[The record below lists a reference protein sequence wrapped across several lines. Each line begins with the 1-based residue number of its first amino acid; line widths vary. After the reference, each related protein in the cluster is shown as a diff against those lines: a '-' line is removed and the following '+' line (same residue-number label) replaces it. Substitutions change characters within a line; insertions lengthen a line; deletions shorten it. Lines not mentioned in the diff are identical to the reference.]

1 MKKNVCKE
9 CGEEIKGRSD
19 KKFCDDS
26 CRNNYNNKLNS
37 DSNNFVRN
45 INNILRKNRRILKQ
59 TLKREEVLKLNKQKL
74 IDQQFN
80 FMYFTNVV
88 HTKNNTTYYYC
99 YEYGY
104 LLLENNQIL
113 LVKKHNDKSKTP
125 SKPSEQSNT
134 TT

>member
-1 MKKNVCKE
+1 MKKNHCKE

-37 DSNNFVRN
+37 DGNNLVRN
-45 INNILRKNRRILKQ
+45 INNILRKNRRTLKQ
-59 TLKREEVLKLNKQKL
+59 ALKREELLKLNKQKL

-80 FMYFTNVV
+80 FMYFTHIVN
-88 HTKNNTTYYYC
+88 TKNNTTYYYC

-113 LVKKHNDKSKTP
+113 IVKKRDKAREKNKEAEP
-125 SKPSEQSNT
+125 SAT
-134 TT
+134 

>member
-1 MKKNVCKE
+1 MKKNYCKE

-26 CRNNYNNKLNS
+26 CRNNHNNKMNS
-37 DSNNFVRN
+37 DGNNLVRN

-59 TLKREEVLKLNKQKL
+59 LLKREELLKISKQKL

-80 FMYFTNVV
+80 FAYFTSIV
-88 HTKNNTTYYYC
+88 HTKNNTTYFYC

-113 LVKKHNDKSKTP
+113 IVKKRDKPKE
-125 SKPSEQSNT
+125 KDKEKQESEN
-134 TT
+134 